1 MFNVFM
7 VLCLQ
12 NRDSSLI
19 SQSRCKDT
27 TKIWLLQTSFVK
39 APLFRSPIL
48 SIQNKSAGRPQSIN
62 DHLTAIGG
70 GYQTERKVLME
81 NAHNGEIVFTKK
93 RKLMSNW

>member
-1 MFNVFM
+1 MFYVFI

-12 NRDSSLI
+12 DRGLSLI

-48 SIQNKSAGRPQSIN
+48 SIRNKSAGHPQSIHA
-62 DHLTAIGG
+62 HLTAIHG
-70 GYQTERKVLME
+70 GYQTERKVLM
-81 NAHNGEIVFTKK
+81 ALYMAFNGEHI
-93 RKLMSNW
+93 NA